1 MEKKNEKFD
10 VESALE
16 SLYPSMTDE
25 FKKICMEQYSMFCAK
40 MANYGKGNI
49 MLGGDINNEEDRNL
63 ALKGIA
69 IRMNDKTNRLINLLL
84 RNKQDVVNE
93 STIDTFQDIVNYAI
107 IALIIQR
114 QMWK

>member
-1 MEKKNEKFD
+1 M
-10 VESALE
+10 S
-16 SLYPSMTDE
+16 
-25 FKKICMEQYSMFCAK
+25 
-40 MANYGKGNI
+40 NYGKGNI
-49 MLGGDINNEEDRNL
+49 MLGGDINNEEDRTL

>member
-1 MEKKNEKFD
+1 MEKKNEK
-10 VESALE
+10 LE
-16 SLYPSMTDE
+16 IETMLEALYPSMTQE
-25 FKKICMEQYSMFCAK
+25 FKKICTEQYLMFCAK
-40 MANYGKGNI
+40 MSNYGKGNI